1 MLHMGMPILALT
13 CFRNMD
19 DDSIEETLARRS
31 VSIAYWK
38 ILSLTETAMVG
49 TTDLLNTL

>member
-1 MLHMGMPILALT
+1 MLHTSMPILALT

-19 DDSIEETLARRS
+19 EDCIEETLTRRS
-31 VSIAYWK
+31 VGIAHWN